1 MSRQLIV
8 SVSCLNQWSLD
19 FAGNYERILQSI
31 EKALRAGA
39 RLRVGSELEVCGA
52 GCQDHFFEPDLYLH
66 SLEVLVEL
74 IKHPSCRDILVYLGM
89 PVMHNGRA
97 YSCQVIFLNGKVLL
111 IHPKQVLNDS
121 GLHRESRWFAAWN
134 RPFEVED
141 YYIPPILK
149 DVTGQTTVP
158 FGDAVL
164 ATLDTCVGSEVSE
177 ELWASSSP
185 YANLS
190 LEGIEIFCNSTV
202 HYHELGKPEY
212 SVGMMVES
220 VNQKFGGIY
229 IRANQRGCDGDS
241 VYYDG
246 SSLIAVNGSLV
257 ACSDSFS
264 LSEVEVVI
272 AVADLEELRWYR
284 RQLHMNREPA
294 FRSRPLVRV
303 NVDFELSI
311 ESHLTDQ
318 PSLPVTK
325 PTLTDEE
332 EIELAGACWLWD
344 YLRRSGQNG
353 FLLPLSGGMD
363 SSSVACIVA
372 SMCHLLYAACNRND
386 KSVLKDLRRVVS
398 DKDFK
403 PESVHDICK
412 RLFFTF
418 YMSSEYSSQQ
428 SEANAR
434 ILSQDI
440 GATHFT
446 LPINGVVTAFLKTFA
461 AVSQGR
467 LPSFMAA
474 GGTRREDVA
483 LQNVQARVRMVLA
496 YLFAQLTLWMSSRP
510 GRLLVL
516 GSSNACESV
525 VGYFTKYD
533 CSSAD
538 INPIGSLGKET
549 LRTFLV
555 HCRNKYGYASLQ
567 NVLCMRPTAELA
579 PAKEGKS
586 QLDEDDIGLSY
597 QDIDVMNTIRKEY
610 GCGPFTMFCKL
621 LPMWKGHKEPK
632 QIANKVKR
640 YFEAYATNRHKMT
653 TLTPSYHAD
662 FRDLEDRRFDQRP
675 FLYNSWWTWQFKKIE
690 LELDN
695 ISDSRT

>member
-1 MSRQLIV
+1 MIV

-74 IKHPSCRDILVYLGM
+74 IKHPIRG
-89 PVMHNGRA
+89 A
-97 YSCQVIFLNGKVLL
+97 YFRFFPLL
-111 IHPKQVLNDS
+111 FEDYGVLNDS

-141 YYIPPILK
+141 YYVPPILK
-149 DVTGQTTVP
+149 DVTGQVRATVVSFFYCAIWRCCP
-158 FGDAVL
+158 GN
-164 ATLDTCVGSEVSE
+164 VGYMRGTVGIFQVS
-177 ELWASSSP
+177 SNVKYKIP

-264 LSEVEVVI
+264 LSEVVRTDSLLQKGEFHNDFSFDFTFCERPF
-272 AVADLEELRWYR
+272 AQDRWY
-284 RQLHMNREPA
+284 E
-294 FRSRPLVRV
+294 F
-303 NVDFELSI
+303 
-311 ESHLTDQ
+311 
-318 PSLPVTK
+318 
-325 PTLTDEE
+325 
-332 EIELAGACWLWD
+332 AGACWLWD

-372 SMCHLLYAACNRND
+372 SMCHLLYAACNRNGIE
-386 KSVLKDLRRVVS
+386 
-398 DKDFK
+398 FK
-403 PESVHDICK
+403 PESVRDICK

-418 YMSSEYSSQQ
+418 YMSGEYSSQQ
-428 SEANAR
+428 SEANAK
-434 ILSQDI
+434 ILSEDI

-474 GGTRREDVA
+474 GGTRREDIA

-579 PAKEGKS
+579 PPKEGKS

-640 YFEAYATNRHKMT
+640 YFEAYAANRHKMT

-690 LELDN
+690 LEVKAK
-695 ISDSRT
+695 